1 MFSVICFVCPVISNF
16 CFSYRAVL
24 AKQLSV
30 QFPGEVDELTLFYHI
45 STTGCALMLPLTII
59 MEGRGIFSLLTRHA
73 DSEMSGGMLLLL
85 LIFNG
90 ITYCAYNVLS
100 FFVLYRTDLIIH
112 AILNVCRRMTI
123 IVFTACFFQV
133 HVTPLNALGVAL
145 ALCGVL
151 LFSMKK

>member
-1 MFSVICFVCPVISNF
+1 
-16 CFSYRAVL
+16 
-24 AKQLSV
+24 
-30 QFPGEVDELTLFYHI
+30 
-45 STTGCALMLPLTII
+45 
-59 MEGRGIFSLLTRHA
+59 
-73 DSEMSGGMLLLL
+73 MSGGMLLLL